1 MTQSG
6 ISASSFLGL
15 KAELQAARQR
25 AAGTSTQNVVPK
37 KRIGDVLGTR
47 AQRGGRAQ
55 DSDEP
60 QVSDLER
67 SRVSLERKA
76 STYERYARG
85 YCTPC
90 TNDAAGGLVDWAM
103 RDYDREPE
111 TVEDEDELVDILDE
125 FGRARTVRKVEVPS
139 SDEEDNAIYGPS
151 TQFPVYTRTDARIE
165 RSPSPPVHFD
175 ADAEPRARGAA
186 FFKFSRDEQERQIQQ
201 EQLRAL
207 HDETRANRSTSGI
220 LPDAPPRSAVRR
232 ATRQALIDRRRAEI
246 F

>member
-6 ISASSFLGL
+6 ISASSLLGL

-25 AAGTSTQNVVPK
+25 AAGTSAQKVVPK

-67 SRVSLERKA
+67 SRVSLEQKA
-76 STYERYARG
+76 SAYERYARG
-85 YCTPC
+85 DCTPR
-90 TNDAAGGLVDWAM
+90 TSDAAGGLIDWDM

-111 TVEDEDELVDILDE
+111 TVEDDDELVDILDE
-125 FGRARTVRKVEVPS
+125 FGRARTVRRTEAPPL
-139 SDEEDNAIYGPS
+139 DEEDNAIYGPS
-151 TQFPVYTRTDARIE
+151 TQFPVYTRTNARTE

-186 FFKFSRDEQERQIQQ
+186 FFKFSRDEQERQSQQ

-207 HDETRANRSTSGI
+207 HDETRANRNAYDI
-220 LPDAPPRSAVRR
+220 PPDAPPRSAVRR
-232 ATRQALIDRRRAEI
+232 AARQALIDRRRAEI